1 MSRSRTSQQVGPA
14 SATTRPG
21 PIGCSPSENACR
33 QSPPKRAPHPTTTAR
48 PAGSRHV
55 PFTAEAVRELNLMPP
70 DLADFVASVLNT
82 PIREA

>member
-1 MSRSRTSQQVGPA
+1 
-14 SATTRPG
+14 
-21 PIGCSPSENACR
+21 
-33 QSPPKRAPHPTTTAR
+33 
-48 PAGSRHV
+48 V